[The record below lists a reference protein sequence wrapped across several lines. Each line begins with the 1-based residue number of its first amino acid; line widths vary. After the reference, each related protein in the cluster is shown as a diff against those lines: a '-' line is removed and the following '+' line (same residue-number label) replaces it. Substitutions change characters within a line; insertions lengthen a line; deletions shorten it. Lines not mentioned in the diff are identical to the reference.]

1 MLKENDVKAT
11 FFIIGKYIEGREDV
25 LKRIVKEGHSLGL
38 HTYSHNYKTIY
49 QNNKVL

>member
-25 LKRIVKEGHSLGL
+25 LKKIVKEGHSLGL
-38 HTYSHNYKTIY
+38 HTYLSLIHI
-49 QNNKVL
+49 